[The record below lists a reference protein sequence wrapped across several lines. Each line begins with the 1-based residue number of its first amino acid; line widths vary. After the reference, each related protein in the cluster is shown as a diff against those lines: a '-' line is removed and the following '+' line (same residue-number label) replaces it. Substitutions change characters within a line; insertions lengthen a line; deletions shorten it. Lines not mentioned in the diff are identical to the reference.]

1 MYALTP
7 KDVKERTGRR
17 EFADIA
23 RRPSVTAVVLNW
35 NGCERVLETISALY
49 KSEYPLEDI
58 LMVDNGSTDDSIA
71 AVHEKFPKVKIL
83 PQKTNLGVSEGRNVG
98 IRRAVASGVDYIFH
112 IDNDIEV
119 QPETIGELVRVA
131 EERPDVGIVGT
142 IMYFKSDP
150 TLIQNLGGYICY
162 RQHILLPIGWM
173 ERDRGQFRDPVEVE
187 MVAGGAM
194 LTRCQVFKQ
203 VGYFDSGYLGYGL
216 EDTDFCVRVRRAG
229 WKLLCNPRGKAFHD
243 FHLTHK
249 YNYRRKYLESR
260 NAVVFLRKYGRSIDW
275 AKYIFFSI
283 GGLPFAFIREAF
295 RGNLRGVH
303 GKAQGLIDSIM
314 GREDRAMEIFQ
325 SRD

>member
-7 KDVKERTGRR
+7 KDVKDRTGRT

-35 NGCERVLETISALY
+35 NGRERILETISALY
-49 KSEYPLEDI
+49 KSVYPFKEI
-58 LMVDNGSTDDSIA
+58 LMVDNGSNDGSLE
-71 AVHEKFPKVKIL
+71 AVRDNFPRVKIL
-83 PQKTNLGVSEGRNVG
+83 PQKANLGVSEGRNVG
-98 IRRAVASGVDYIFH
+98 IRRAVAAGVEYVFH

-119 QPETIGELVRVA
+119 QPETVGELVRTA
-131 EERPDVGIVGT
+131 EERRDVGIVGT

-150 TLIQNLGGYICY
+150 TLIQNLGGHICY

-173 ERDRGQFRDPVEVE
+173 ERDRGQFTGPIEID

-194 LTRCQVFKQ
+194 LTRRAVFEQ
-203 VGYFDSGYLGYGL
+203 VGYFDEGYIGYGL

-229 WKLLCNPRGKAFHD
+229 WKLLCNPRAKTFHD
-243 FHLTHK
+243 FQLTHK

-260 NAVVFLRKYGRSIDW
+260 NAVCFLRKYGRSIDW
-275 AKYIFFSI
+275 AKYLFFSI
-283 GGLPFAFIREAF
+283 GGLPYAFVREAF
-295 RGNLRGVH
+295 RGNLGGVV
-303 GKAQGLIDSIM
+303 GKAQGLFDSIM
-314 GREDRAMEIFQ
+314 RRDDRAIEVFQ